1 MKKLF
6 YLLLLVVT
14 VSHAQQADILIKNGK
29 IIDGTGNSWTVG
41 DVAVKDGKIVAKG
54 HLDNWT
60 AGKTIDATGLI
71 VSPGFIDV
79 HTHMEDLEKKDPQAN
94 NFIFDGVTTVIT
106 GNCGVSHTD
115 IKKYFEYLDNLK
127 MSINIGSLVG
137 HNDVRKAVMGSAN
150 RLPTE
155 EEMQKM
161 EAIVEKAMQDGAV
174 GFSTGLIYI
183 PGTYSKTE
191 EVVRLAKAAAKY
203 NGVYTSHIRNE
214 SDSVVVAVNEAL
226 DIARKAKMPV
236 EISHYKLVGE
246 QNWGRSKETI
256 PLIIKAR
263 EEGIDATIDQYPYT
277 ASSTNLGTMLPSW
290 ALADGQDSIVARL
303 ANPDTHKR
311 ILNSMLKGLKKRG
324 LEHFSY
330 AVVANYKADK
340 SYNGKSIEDVNTMLG
355 KPHTAEAEAN
365 TVMDMMSAGGSSM
378 VFHGMCE
385 EDVKAIMQ
393 YPFNMFASDGGIRVI
408 GEGVPHPRSYGTNA
422 RVLGKYVREQ
432 KVIGLE
438 EAIRRMTSLPAQ
450 KFQLKNIGLLSEGY
464 NADITIFDE
473 KTINDMSTFDN
484 PHQYSVGVKYV
495 IVNGKLTMNDGK
507 HTGARNGRTVKRG
520 V

>member
-1 MKKLF
+1 MKKIFWLLF
-6 YLLLLVVT
+6 LVST
-14 VSHAQQADILIKNGK
+14 IAKAQQADILIKNGK
-29 IIDGTGNSWTVG
+29 IVDGTGNSWTLG

-54 HLDNWT
+54 HLDSWVAN
-60 AGKTIDATGLI
+60 KTIDATGLI
-71 VSPGFIDV
+71 VCPGFIDV
-79 HTHMEDLEKKDPQAN
+79 HTHMEDLEKKDPEAK
-94 NFIFDGVTTVIT
+94 NFLYDGVTTVIT
-106 GNCGVSHTD
+106 GNCGISHTD
-115 IKKYFEYLDNLK
+115 IKKYFEYLDDLK

-137 HNDVRKAVMGSAN
+137 HNDVRKATMGTAN
-150 RLPTE
+150 RAPTE

-183 PGTYSKTE
+183 PGTYSKTD
-191 EVVRLAKAAAKY
+191 EVLRLAKAAAKY

-214 SDSVVVAVNEAL
+214 SDSVVIAVNEAL
-226 DIARKAKMPV
+226 SIARQAKMPV

-277 ASSTNLGTMLPSW
+277 ASSTNLGTMVPTW
-290 ALADGQDSIVARL
+290 VLADSKDSIEARL
-303 ANPDTHKR
+303 SNPAVRAR
-311 ILNSMLKGLKKRG
+311 ITAHMVKGLKKRG

-330 AVVANYKADK
+330 AVVANYKPDN
-340 SYNGKSIEDVNTMLG
+340 SYNGKSIEEVNVMKG
-355 KPHTAEAEAN
+355 RASTAEEETN
-365 TVMDMMSAGGSSM
+365 TVMDMIRDGGASM

-385 EDVKAIMQ
+385 EDVKAIMK
-393 YPFNMFASDGGIRVI
+393 YPFNMFASDGGIRVL

-450 KFQLKNIGLLSEGY
+450 KFQLKNIGLLCEGY
-464 NADITIFDE
+464 NADIMVFDE
-473 KTINDMSTFDN
+473 KTVNDLSTYDK
-484 PHQYSVGVKYV
+484 PHQYSVGFKYA
-495 IVNGKLTMNDGK
+495 IVNGKLTVEN
-507 HTGARNGRTVKRG
+507 GAHNGTRNGRTIKRG
-520 V
+520 

>member
-1 MKKLF
+1 MKKIF
-6 YLLLLVVT
+6 YLLLFVANVT
-14 VSHAQQADILIKNGK
+14 YSQQADILIKNGK
-29 IIDGTGNSWTVG
+29 IVDGTGNSWILG
-41 DVAVKDGKIVAKG
+41 DVAVKNGKIIAKG
-54 HLDNWT
+54 HLDSWT
-60 AGKTIDATGLI
+60 APKIIDATGLI
-71 VSPGFIDV
+71 VCPGFIDV
-79 HTHMEDLEKKDPQAN
+79 HTHIENLEKKDPEAK
-94 NFIFDGVTTVIT
+94 NFVYDGVTTVIT
-106 GNCGVSHTD
+106 GNCGDSHTD
-115 IKKYFEYLDNLK
+115 IKKYFNYLDSLK
-127 MSINIGSLVG
+127 TSINIGSLVG
-137 HNDVRKAVMGSAN
+137 HNDVRKAVMGTAN
-150 RLPTE
+150 RTPTE

-161 EAIVEKAMQDGAV
+161 ETIVERAMQDGAV

-191 EVVRLAKAAAKY
+191 EVLRLAKAAAKH
-203 NGVYTSHIRNE
+203 NGVYASHIRNE
-214 SDSVVVAVNEAL
+214 GDSVVIAINEAI

-236 EISHYKLVGE
+236 EISHFKLSGD

-290 ALADGQDSIVARL
+290 ALADGKDSIVARI
-303 ANPDTHKR
+303 ANPATHKR
-311 ILNSMLKGLKKRG
+311 ISNIMLKGLKKRG

-330 AVVANYKADK
+330 AVVANYKPDK
-340 SYNGKSIEDVNTMLG
+340 SYNGKSIEEVNVLLG
-355 KPHTAEAEAN
+355 RVHTAEEEAN
-365 TVMDMMSAGGSSM
+365 TIMDMMSAGGSSM

-422 RVLGKYVREQ
+422 RVLGRYVREQ

-450 KFQLKNIGLLSEGY
+450 KFQLKSLGLIAEGY
-464 NADITIFDE
+464 NADIVIFDE
-473 KTINDMSTFDN
+473 KTVNDFATYDT
-484 PHQYSVGVKYV
+484 PHQYSTGFKYV
-495 IVNGKLTMNDGK
+495 IVNGKLTVEAGK
-507 HTGARNGRTVKRG
+507 HTGARNGRIVKRSM
-520 V
+520 